1 MYLLF
6 FCLVFSSSYAY
17 CIEKTEALYKVTRIK
32 SKGDYYIIH
41 AQRNDSLFKIIS
53 KKVLMNNKPNLD
65 LLKKREYYYFDF
77 RNNNEPTENKIEPL
91 SGISNYLDVKNKNVF
106 VDGNTRIRFT
116 KRFHYRLYTT
126 KNLIGLYY
134 VPKPPVD

>member
-1 MYLLF
+1 
-6 FCLVFSSSYAY
+6 
-17 CIEKTEALYKVTRIK
+17 
-32 SKGDYYIIH
+32 
-41 AQRNDSLFKIIS
+41 
-53 KKVLMNNKPNLD
+53 MNNKPNLD